1 MDSAA
6 GQRRGAHALNKQN
19 PAWVILFLLLM
30 GLASGATFRLF
41 SAIDEPGTVPVSMVV
56 SVEAKH
62 GGEVPT
68 INREDVRV
76 TQGSTLLSVMDWV
89 PLQGRRAELELFVV
103 LDEATDTAVSVQF
116 DDLRQFMSAQPA
128 TTAIA
133 VGYMRYGTVETV
145 QNFTKDHAQAGK
157 ALRMPLSSSG
167 VSASPYLSISDL
179 IKRWPESAARREVFV
194 VSSGIDPLYR
204 GPDDPYLKEAI
215 ERAQRAG
222 IQIYAIYASGSG
234 HFGHS
239 FRRFNWGQ
247 SNLSQLADE
256 TGGEFYVQG
265 FQTPIAFKPFLDQF
279 ADRLRHQYRL
289 TFLAKPEKKAAYQ
302 HIRLETEVPNAELVA
317 ADRVYVPAAK

>member
-1 MDSAA
+1 M
-6 GQRRGAHALNKQN
+6 NKRN
-19 PAWVILFLLLM
+19 PTWLMLFLLLV
-30 GLASGATFRLF
+30 GLGSGAMFGLS
-41 SAIDEPGTVPVSMVV
+41 SAVDQPGTIPVSMVV

-68 INREDVRV
+68 ISREDVRV
-76 TQGSTLLSVMDWV
+76 MQGSTRLQVMDWV
-89 PLQGRRAELELFVV
+89 PLQGDRAELQLFVL
-103 LDEATDTAVSVQF
+103 LDDAANSAVSLQF

-133 VGYMRYGTVETV
+133 VGYMHYGTVETV
-145 QNFTKDHAQAGK
+145 QNFTRDHAQAEK
-157 ALRMPLSSSG
+157 ALRMPLSSAG

-179 IKRWPESAARREVFV
+179 IRRWPESTARREIFV

-204 GPDDPYLKEAI
+204 GPDDPYLTEAI

-222 IQIYAIYASGSG
+222 IEIYAIYASGSG

-247 SNLSQLADE
+247 NNLSQLADE

-302 HIRLETEVPNAELVA
+302 HVRLETEVPNAELVS
-317 ADRVYVPAAK
+317 ADRVYVPTAK